1 LQQIRFFIVLVTN
14 TFLKHIGKMTKFS
27 TFPALLAVSLLF
39 GITAC
44 KKTDKPSYPDPAQYY
59 PLTVGK
65 YITYK
70 MDSTNY
76 IGYTVTPTVT
86 SYFVRDVVDAQVTD
100 NLNRK
105 SYRIVRFIKD
115 SLSQPTWRNNN
126 SFMVTPLEKSYEYVE
141 NNLRFI
147 RLQTPIADGFGWPG
161 TTYIGANGGNPSV
174 QFFSDPDWS
183 YHFENIGKPYPVF
196 TTTVTNTI
204 TVNQAD
210 GIGGFPA
217 DPSAYSDRNF
227 GKEVFGKDI
236 GLIYKEFLHWSYQ
249 PPSGGAPGYR
259 AGYGVKLTMIDHN

>member
-1 LQQIRFFIVLVTN
+1 MKKIFTYSA
-14 TFLKHIGKMTKFS
+14 FLT
-27 TFPALLAVSLLF
+27 VSLFL

-44 KKTDKPSYPDPAQYY
+44 KKTENPVYPDAAEYY
-59 PLTVGK
+59 PLTIGK

-76 IGYTVTPTVT
+76 IGYTVTPTIK
-86 SYFVRDVVDAQVTD
+86 SYFVRDLVDAITTD

-115 SLSQPTWRNNN
+115 SLHHTVWRNNN
-126 SFMVTPLEKSYEYVE
+126 TFMVTPLEKSFEYVE

-147 RLQTPIADGFGWPG
+147 RLQNPVADGFEWPG
-161 TTYIGANGGNPSV
+161 TTYIAGNGGNPAV
-174 QFFSDPDWS
+174 QFFSGWR
-183 YHFENIGKPYPVF
+183 YHFENIGKPFPVF
-196 TTTVTNTI
+196 TTTVNNTI
-204 TVNQAD
+204 TINQAD
-210 GIGGFPA
+210 DVGGFPA
-217 DPSAYSDRNF
+217 DPNAYSDKNF

-259 AGYGVKLTMIDHN
+259 SGYGVKLTMIDHN